1 MRILVLLGLLAVL
14 GTTPGAFAQAGYT
27 PTAFAIGGPDRGDEA
42 PDFALPWA
50 SRDTIGEQLYT
61 LGRDRGRVVVLAF
74 YPRDFTRSDSIQL
87 SRFRDDFGSL
97 FGDST
102 TVVGISTDPVETH
115 RRFATRLQ
123 LPFRL
128 LSDAAQEVAAKYG
141 SKDQDNRNRRT
152 VYVIGGDGRVVYR
165 DLRFSATDDKAYE
178 RLQRGVERAW
188 KR

>member
-1 MRILVLLGLLAVL
+1 MATLAVAL
-14 GTTPGAFAQAGYT
+14 SLPASLAAQAGYT
-27 PTAFAIGGPDRGDEA
+27 PTAFAISGPDPGEEA

-50 SRDTIGEQLYT
+50 SRDTVGEQLYS
-61 LGRDRGRVVVLAF
+61 LGQDRGRIVVLAF

-87 SRFRDDFGSL
+87 SRFRDEFATL

-115 RRFATRLQ
+115 RRFAAKLG

-128 LSDAAQEVAAKYG
+128 LSDEAQDVASKYG

-152 VYVIGGDGRVVYR
+152 IYVIGPDGRVAFR
-165 DLRFSATDDKAYE
+165 DLRFNATDDKAYA
-178 RLQRGVERAW
+178 RLQREVERAR

>member
-1 MRILVLLGLLAVL
+1 VRFAALAILAAVAFAPTLG
-14 GTTPGAFAQAGYT
+14 AQAGYT
-27 PTAFAIGGPDRGDEA
+27 PTAFAISGPDPGDEA

-50 SRDTIGEQLYT
+50 SRDTVGEQLYS

-74 YPRDFTRSDSIQL
+74 YPRDFTPSDSIQL
-87 SRFRDDFGSL
+87 SRFRDEYGSL

-102 TVVGISTDPVETH
+102 SVVAISTDPVETH
-115 RRFATRLQ
+115 RRFAVRLG

-128 LSDAAQEVAAKYG
+128 LSDAGQEVARRYG

-152 VYVIGGDGRVVYR
+152 VYVVGPNGRVVYR
-165 DLRFSATDDKAYE
+165 DLRFGATDDKSYS
-178 RLQRGVERAW
+178 RLQRAVQRAW